1 MSKNTKIIAIVGG
14 ILIIAAAIYGGKT
27 ILTVYT
33 GGKKGAPRVKYSKQD
48 ILLHECDANGHAC
61 QHDAKGNPVH
71 KKGAKTCTPAKDG
84 KKICVQLYVKKCG
97 NAEFAKANPTAC
109 MRAKK
114 AAAALKKD
122 DGDDDDDGE

>member
-1 MSKNTKIIAIVGG
+1 MSKNTKIIAIIGG

-33 GGKKGAPRVKYSKQD
+33 GGKKGAPRVTYSKQD
-48 ILLHECDANGHAC
+48 IQLHECDANGHVCAR
-61 QHDAKGNPVH
+61 DAKGKPIH

-84 KKICVQLYVKKCG
+84 EKICVQLYVKKCA
-97 NAEFAKANPTAC
+97 NAEYAKANPTAC

-114 AAAALKKD
+114 KAATLKKD
-122 DGDDDDDGE
+122 DDDDDE